1 MRVRRGPRHCKPDEA
16 AKPLGGF
23 SREGADEEEGKPGDR
38 SAAEDRERPYEDL
51 RLSRGG
57 VVPARGGLFFCTLR
71 RGEPQE
77 GRVDAIGIKAQPLG
91 SFVRI
96 VGMRTSIPL
105 EVK

>member
-77 GRVDAIGIKAQPLG
+77 GRVDAIGTKAQPLG